1 VSAATPQGIMLGT
14 PAPAA
19 ASSDPVALG
28 EALFR
33 QSPPACFSCH
43 SVQQNVLLVGPS
55 LAGIG
60 TRGAVTIASAE
71 YKGTARTVEDY
82 LRESILH
89 PSAFVV
95 PGPTFSA
102 GGQSIMP
109 AVYDQ
114 MLKPDQIDTLVAYL
128 ATLK

>member
-1 VSAATPQGIMLGT
+1 MFSRIQNTH
-14 PAPAA
+14 
-19 ASSDPVALG
+19 DPRQQQHGFSLI
-28 EALFR
+28 ELLF
-33 QSPPACFSCH
+33 
-43 SVQQNVLLVGPS
+43 V
-55 LAGIG
+55 
-60 TRGAVTIASAE
+60 VTIIGIIASIAVPGLRRALQYADSGSAIQSLRTITSAE
-71 YKGTARTVEDY
+71 YKGTARTVEEY

-95 PGPTFSA
+95 SGPTFSA

-114 MLKPDQIDTLVAYL
+114 MLKPDQIETLVAYL